1 MVFPILVYLA
11 AGIAIIGMTFGMI
24 SLLFALIKGKRKP
37 GLNFLFVG
45 ACACLP
51 WVFLATMFYL
61 LGYRRAG
68 PMQMPEPAKAV
79 TTVR

>member
-24 SLLFALIKGKRKP
+24 SLLFAPIKGKRKP
-37 GLNFLFVG
+37 GLIFLFVG

-51 WVFLATMFYL
+51 WVFLATMFS
-61 LGYRRAG
+61 RIS
-68 PMQMPEPAKAV
+68 QMSPGARHDTCA
-79 TTVR
+79 

>member
-1 MVFPILVYLA
+1 MISPILVYLA

-24 SLLFALIKGKRKP
+24 ALLFALIKGKRKL
-37 GLNFLFVG
+37 GLIFLFVG

-68 PMQMPEPAKAV
+68 PMQIPEPARAV